1 MNIVLSGNLRR
12 YTDFEGEVE
21 VNANSTQEALNALV
35 QRHPDLAP
43 VLFEGN
49 GQVRS
54 VHRLYLNGDVLEADE
69 MDRSLDADDE
79 LGILTAIAG
88 G

>member
-21 VNANSTQEALNALV
+21 VSATSVLEALNALI
-35 QRHPDLAP
+35 QRHPDLQP
-43 VLFEGN
+43 VIFEDGGN
-49 GQVRS
+49 VRS
-54 VHRLYLNGDVLEADE
+54 VHRLYLNGDVLENDAVE
-69 MDRSLDADDE
+69 RPLDADDE

>member
-1 MNIVLSGNLRR
+1 MNVVLSGNLRR

-21 VNANSTQEALNALV
+21 LDATSVSEALEAIVAKFPNL
-35 QRHPDLAP
+35 RP
-43 VLFEGN
+43 VVYDADSKL
-49 GQVRS
+49 RS
-54 VHRLYLNGDVLEADE
+54 VHRLYLNGDVLEGE
-69 MDRSLDADDE
+69 NVDRDLKPTDE

>member
-1 MNIVLSGNLRR
+1 MKIVLSGNLRR

-21 VNANSTQEALNALV
+21 VTASSVLEALNALV
-35 QRHPDLAP
+35 QRHPDLQP

-54 VHRLYLNGDVLEADE
+54 VHRLYLNGDVLEIDE
-69 MDRSLDADDE
+69 IDHTLDADDE

>member
-1 MNIVLSGNLRR
+1 MNVVLSGNLRR

-21 VNANSTQEALNALV
+21 LQADSVGEALDKLV
-35 QRHPDLAP
+35 YQFPDLKP
-43 VLFEGN
+43 VVYDGA
-49 GQVRS
+49 GQLRS
-54 VHRLYLNGDVLEADE
+54 VHRLFLNGDVLEGAYSDQP
-69 MDRSLDADDE
+69 LQPHDE

>member
-1 MNIVLSGNLRR
+1 MNVVLSGNLRR

-21 VNANSTQEALNALV
+21 LDATTVSEALNALITKF
-35 QRHPDLAP
+35 PDLKP
-43 VLFEGN
+43 VIFDGAGN
-49 GQVRS
+49 LRS
-54 VHRLYLNGDVLEADE
+54 VHRLFINGDVLETGDT
-69 MDRSLDADDE
+69 DRSLSPTDE

>member
-1 MNIVLSGNLRR
+1 MKIVLSGNLRR

-21 VNANSTQEALNALV
+21 VNAHTILEALNALV
-35 QRHPDLAP
+35 QRHPDLQP

-49 GQVRS
+49 GRVRS
-54 VHRLYLNGDVLEADE
+54 VHRLYLNGDVLEIDE
-69 MDRSLDADDE
+69 MDRPLDAEDE

>member
-1 MNIVLSGNLRR
+1 MNVVLSGNLRR

-21 VNANSTQEALNALV
+21 LEAASVGEALDGLV
-35 QRHPDLAP
+35 AQFPDLKP
-43 VLFEGN
+43 VIYDAEG
-49 GQVRS
+49 VLRS
-54 VHRLYLNGDVLEADE
+54 VHRLYLNGDVLDGDQSA
-69 MDRSLDADDE
+69 RTLTPGDE

>member
-1 MNIVLSGNLRR
+1 MKIVLSGNLRR

-21 VNANSTQEALNALV
+21 VDARSIPEALNALV
-35 QRHPDLAP
+35 QRHPDLQP

-54 VHRLYLNGDVLEADE
+54 VHRLYLNGDVLEIDE
-69 MDRSLDADDE
+69 MDRPLDADDE

>member
-1 MNIVLSGNLRR
+1 MNVVLSGNLRR

-21 VNANSTQEALNALV
+21 LDATCIDSALDALV
-35 QRHPDLAP
+35 VKFPDLKP
-43 VLFEGN
+43 VVFDGDGN
-49 GQVRS
+49 LRS
-54 VHRLYLNGDVLEADE
+54 VHRLFLNGDVLETGDT
-69 MDRSLDADDE
+69 DHTLSPHDE

>member
-1 MNIVLSGNLRR
+1 MNVVLSGNLRR

-21 VNANSTQEALNALV
+21 LEADSVGEALDKLV
-35 QRHPDLAP
+35 HQFPDLKP
-43 VLFEGN
+43 VVYDGA
-49 GQVRS
+49 GQLRS
-54 VHRLYLNGDVLEADE
+54 VHRLFLNGDVLEGEYAHQPL
-69 MDRSLDADDE
+69 RPNDE

>member
-21 VNANSTQEALNALV
+21 LTAASIGEALDGLV
-35 QRHPDLAP
+35 AQFPDLKP
-43 VLFEGN
+43 VVYDADGTL
-49 GQVRS
+49 RS
-54 VHRLYLNGDVLEADE
+54 VHRLYLNGDVLEGDHSADK
-69 MDRSLDADDE
+69 LNPNDE

>member
-12 YTDFEGEVE
+12 YTGFDGEVE
-21 VNANSTQEALNALV
+21 LSSNSIGDALTQLV
-35 QRHPDLAP
+35 GIYPDLEP
-43 VLFEGN
+43 IVFDGDKNL
-49 GQVRS
+49 RS
-54 VHRLYLNGDVLEADE
+54 VHRLYLNGDVLETVDPGQTLNAN
-69 MDRSLDADDE
+69 DE

>member
-12 YTDFEGEVE
+12 YTDFEGEVKLD
-21 VNANSTQEALNALV
+21 AASIGEALDGLV
-35 QRHPDLAP
+35 AHFPDLKP
-43 VLFEGN
+43 VVYDAEGTL
-49 GQVRS
+49 RS
-54 VHRLYLNGDVLEADE
+54 VHRLYLNGDVLEGDQSA
-69 MDRSLDADDE
+69 RKLNPNDE

>member
-1 MNIVLSGNLRR
+1 MIIVLSGNLRR

-21 VNANSTQEALNALV
+21 VNASTLSDALEALI
-35 QRHPDLAP
+35 QRHPALQP
-43 VLFEGN
+43 VIYDGDGN
-49 GQVRS
+49 LRS
-54 VHRLYLNGDVLEADE
+54 VHRLYLNGDILEVGDMAHP
-69 MDRSLDADDE
+69 LGADDE

>member
-1 MNIVLSGNLRR
+1 MKIVLSGNLRR

-21 VNANSTQEALNALV
+21 VTATSVLEALNALV
-35 QRHPDLAP
+35 QRHPDLQP

-54 VHRLYLNGDVLEADE
+54 VHRLYLNGDVLEIDE
-69 MDRSLDADDE
+69 IDRTLDADDE

>member
-12 YTDFEGEVE
+12 YTEFEGEVE
-21 VNANSTQEALNALV
+21 LEAASIGEALDKLV
-35 QRHPDLAP
+35 SRFPDLKP
-43 VLFEGN
+43 VIFDGSGGL
-49 GQVRS
+49 RS
-54 VHRLYLNGDVLEADE
+54 VHRLFLNGDVLEGDHANHPVQTH
-69 MDRSLDADDE
+69 DE

>member
-12 YTDFEGEVE
+12 YTDFEGEFE
-21 VNANSTQEALNALV
+21 LDASSITEALSALV
-35 QRHPDLAP
+35 SKYSDLAP
-43 VLFEGN
+43 IIYDGKGKL
-49 GQVRS
+49 RS
-54 VHRLYLNGDVLEADE
+54 VHRLYLNGDVLEVDDVDQALKPE
-69 MDRSLDADDE
+69 DE

>member
-1 MNIVLSGNLRR
+1 MKIVLSGNLRR

-21 VNANSTQEALNALV
+21 VTASSVLEALNALV
-35 QRHPDLAP
+35 QRHPDLQP

-54 VHRLYLNGDVLEADE
+54 VHRLYLNGDVLEIDE
-69 MDRSLDADDE
+69 IDRTLDADDE

>member
-1 MNIVLSGNLRR
+1 MIITLSGNLRR

-21 VNANSTQEALNALV
+21 VNASTLSEALDALI
-35 QRHPDLAP
+35 QRHPDLEP
-43 VLFEGN
+43 VIYDRDGN
-49 GQVRS
+49 LRS
-54 VHRLYLNGDVLEADE
+54 VHRLYLNGEILEVENMAHP
-69 MDRSLDADDE
+69 LDADDE